1 MRKEIID
8 SGKIIYEVN
17 DKIISLDKSIVDD
30 FEEVVCPVT
39 DIYLAAMIRAL
50 GENCT
55 DRILSHKIELDMTN
69 ELNEYAI

>member
-1 MRKEIID
+1 MKKEIID
-8 SGKIIYEVN
+8 SAKIVYEVN

-30 FEEVVCPVT
+30 FEDVVCPVS
-39 DIYLAAMIRAL
+39 DIYLTAMIRAL

-55 DRILSHKIELDMTN
+55 DRILSYKIELDMAN